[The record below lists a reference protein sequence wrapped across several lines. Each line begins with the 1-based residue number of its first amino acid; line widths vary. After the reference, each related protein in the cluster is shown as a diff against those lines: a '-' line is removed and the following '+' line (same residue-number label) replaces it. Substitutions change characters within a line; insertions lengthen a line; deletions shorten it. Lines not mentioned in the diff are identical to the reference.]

1 MSEDDKM
8 SPLLEVKNITKVFKS
23 GQGETPVLHGL
34 NLKLERGESLA
45 IVGGSGAG
53 KSTLLHIIGTL
64 EQASSGELIYEGEK
78 VSGWGDQKLSNY
90 RNQNLGFVFQFHY
103 LLNEFTALEN
113 VAMPAR
119 IAGLSKKESQE
130 QAGDLLNSLGLDHR
144 TDFFPNSLS
153 GGEQQRVAIARALIM
168 RPQLLLADEPTGNLD
183 KANSKIIQDLFLK
196 IVDEYKVGLIT
207 VTHDHKFA
215 DAFERKKVMK
225 DGLWL

>member
-1 MSEDDKM
+1 MT
-8 SPLLEVKNITKVFKS
+8 LLEVKNITKVFKS
-23 GQGETPVLHGL
+23 GESETPVLHGI
-34 NLKLERGESLA
+34 NLKLLRGESLA

-64 EQASSGELIYEGEK
+64 EQPTAGEIVFEGED
-78 VSGWGDQKLSNY
+78 VSGWKDQQLSNY
-90 RNQNLGFVFQFHY
+90 RNRNLGFVFQFHY

-119 IAGLSKKESQE
+119 ISGVGKQESLS
-130 QAGDLLNSLGLDHR
+130 QASSLLKSLGLSHR
-144 TDFFPNSLS
+144 EGFFPNSLS

-168 RPQLLLADEPTGNLD
+168 KPSLILADEPTGNLD
-183 KANSKIIQDLFLK
+183 KANSQIIQDLFLQ
-196 IVDEYKVGLIT
+196 IVEDYNLGLIT

-215 DAFERKKVMK
+215 DAFARTKVMK

>member
-1 MSEDDKM
+1 MN
-8 SPLLEVKNITKVFKS
+8 PLLEVKNVSKVFKS

-34 NLKLERGESLA
+34 NLRLSRGESLS

-64 EQASSGELIYEGEK
+64 EQPTSGQVIFEGED
-78 VSGWGDQKLSNY
+78 VSGWKDQQLSQY
-90 RNQNLGFVFQFHY
+90 RNENLGFVFQFHY

-119 IAGLSKKESQE
+119 IAGLSKQESLTHASE
-130 QAGDLLNSLGLDHR
+130 LLKSLGLSHR
-144 TDFFPNSLS
+144 ESFFPNSLS

-168 RPQLLLADEPTGNLD
+168 RPSLLLADEPTGNLD
-183 KANSKIIQDLFLK
+183 KTNSLIIQDLFLK
-196 IVDEYKVGLIT
+196 IVEDYNVGLIT

-215 DAFERKKVMK
+215 DAFARTKVMK
-225 DGLWL
+225 DGLWLQ